1 MSTAYQRLLEAFR
14 THGLAVNDRDGRA
27 NCQAPGHSPKDR
39 SVVVTRIEGSV
50 LVCSHSDPTDDVL
63 AALGYP
69 KGSRDPG
76 LFDDSRGVGYRYPDN
91 RTVHRSPDK
100 RFRQEGNTKGRSLYR
115 ADRITDADLVY
126 YVEGEKDV
134 HAVEAAGGVAVCNAQ
149 GAGKVHLA
157 DLTPLTGKT
166 VLVVADKDEAGQRH
180 AAQVLAA
187 LDSIADSVAVVEA
200 AEGKD
205 AADHVAAG
213 RDLSEFVVIDQS
225 PGLSVVRLADVTPE
239 RVSWLWPGRIPAGK
253 LVTLDGDPSLGKSTL
268 SLSLAATIT
277 TGGIWPDG
285 TRCEYPGAVVL
296 LSAEDG
302 LADTVR
308 PRADAA
314 GADVAMIY
322 AVQGVPLSDG
332 TLVPPTLADVYEL
345 TKLVRRVKA
354 RLLVVDVLMAY
365 LPTGTDSHKDQDVRR
380 VLSRLSAMAD
390 ETGCTVLL
398 LRHLNKAKG
407 GDPMYRGGGS
417 IGIVG
422 AARAGMLVAADP
434 DDDTGSVRVLA
445 STKSNLG
452 PPPESLRYRLVD
464 AGTGVARVDWLGV
477 DERDARTLLA
487 DRGDD
492 GEEDGDSVLG
502 IVRQY
507 LTECGGSAP
516 AADVL
521 KHTRAAGLSDN
532 SVKKA
537 RSRKSSGVKTERSGF
552 GKGASWHWSID
563 SPIDSIDSRLSETG
577 TNGTY
582 GESMGPVT
590 PPDQGSA
597 PPDSQ
602 GADSQTPLPGDH
614 TAPWQVRRGDSASS
628 EAPREQGAGDRALGS
643 VDAIDSVE
651 NFPMV
656 ADRGSTGPATV
667 GVTTTVGDRSASVIP
682 IEQRAALGRC
692 RHCEWHL
699 ETQGHA
705 PDCPYRSAS

>member
-1 MSTAYQRLLEAFR
+1 MRDTAYERILDAFR
-14 THGLAVNDRDGRA
+14 EQGLIVDDQGGRA

-39 SVVVTRIEGSV
+39 SVVVTRTEGSV
-50 LVCSHSDPTDDVL
+50 LVHSHSEPTDDVL
-63 AALGYP
+63 VELGFP
-69 KGSRDPG
+69 GGRRDPG
-76 LFDDSRGVGYRYPDN
+76 LYDDPRGIGYEYPDG
-91 RTVHRSPDK
+91 RLVRRSPDK
-100 RFRQEGNTKGRSLYR
+100 KFRQAGNTKGRSLYR
-115 ADRITDADLVY
+115 ADRIAAAEVVY

-134 HAVEAAGGVAVCNAQ
+134 HAVESAGGTAVCNAQ

-157 DLTPLTGKT
+157 DLSPLKGKT
-166 VLVVADKDEAGQRH
+166 VMVVADKDETGRKH
-180 AAQVLAA
+180 ATQVVAA
-187 LDSIADSVAVVEA
+187 LETIAADVVIVEA
-200 AEGKD
+200 AQGKD

-213 RDLSEFVVIDQS
+213 RDLSELVIVEQR
-225 PGLSVVRLADVTPE
+225 PGLSVVCLADVTPE

-277 TGGIWPDG
+277 TGGLWPDD
-285 TRCEYPGAVVL
+285 TRCEHPGAVVL

-314 GADVAMIY
+314 GADVTMIH

-332 TLVPPTLADVYEL
+332 TLVPPTLADIHEL

-434 DDDTGSVRVLA
+434 DDPSVRVLA

-464 AGTGVARVDWLGV
+464 AGTGVARVEWLGV
-477 DERDARTLLA
+477 DERDARALLA
-487 DRGDD
+487 SPADD
-492 GEEDGDSVLG
+492 EGHPEDAWLIDYLG
-502 IVRQY
+502 SGPVKA
-507 LTECGGSAP
+507 TEVYS
-516 AADVL
+516 AADANGYS
-521 KHTRAAGLSDN
+521 KDQIKRS
-532 SVKKA
+532 KA
-537 RSRKSSGVKTERSGF
+537 RQNSRAGREVIRAYQPKIPGPWF
-552 GKGASWHWSID
+552 WSA
-563 SPIDSIDSRLSETG
+563 
-577 TNGTY
+577 
-582 GESMGPVT
+582 
-590 PPDQGSA
+590 DQGA
-597 PPDSQ
+597 DRPTQ
-602 GADSQTPLPGDH
+602 GADSNTPLPGDPS
-614 TAPWQVRRGDSASS
+614 APWEVRGGNEGAQTHPR
-628 EAPREQGAGDRALGS
+628 EPREQGAS
-643 VDAIDSVE
+643 
-651 NFPMV
+651 
-656 ADRGSTGPATV
+656 
-667 GVTTTVGDRSASVIP
+667 DRSLVRSEPPGELKPDSPGQTDRVAAALAKARLVQVIP
-682 IEQRAALGRC
+682 PDQRAALGRC
-692 RHCEWHL
+692 HHCEWHL

-705 PDCPYRSAS
+705 PQCPNRSAS

>member
-1 MSTAYQRLLEAFR
+1 MNTAYTQVLQAFR
-14 THGLAVNDRDGRA
+14 TRGLAVDEKSGRA
-27 NCQAPGHSPKDR
+27 NCQAPGHSPRDR
-39 SVVVTRIEGSV
+39 SVVVTHIEGSV

-63 AALGYP
+63 AELGYP
-69 KGSRDPG
+69 NGTRDPG
-76 LFDDSRGVGYRYPDN
+76 LYDDPRGAGYRYPDD
-91 RTVHRSPDK
+91 RLVHRSPDK
-100 RFRQEGNTKGRSLYR
+100 RFRQTGNTKGRSLYR
-115 ADRITDADLVY
+115 ADRVAEANLVY

-134 HAVEAAGGVAVCNAQ
+134 LAIEAAGGIAVCNAQ

-157 DLTPLTGKT
+157 DLTPLAGKT
-166 VLVVADKDEAGQRH
+166 VMVVADKDEPGQRH
-180 AAQVLAA
+180 AAQVVAA
-187 LDSIADSVAVVEA
+187 LDGIAESVAVVEA

-205 AADHVAAG
+205 AADHIAAG
-213 RDLSEFVVIDQS
+213 RDLSELVVIGES
-225 PGLSVVRLADVTPE
+225 PGLSVVCLADVTPE

-314 GADVAMIY
+314 GADVRMIH

-477 DERDARTLLA
+477 DERDARALLA
-487 DRGDD
+487 SPMD
-492 GEEDGDSVLG
+492 GEDRTRDVDDWLADYLSDDRKATDIYSAADANGFTKDQVKRAKKRLG
-502 IVRQY
+502 IVA
-507 LTECGGSAP
+507 E
-516 AADVL
+516 
-521 KHTRAAGLSDN
+521 
-532 SVKKA
+532 
-537 RSRKSSGVKTERSGF
+537 KSSGSGPWMWR
-552 GKGASWHWSID
+552 KPNPAD
-563 SPIDSIDSRLSETG
+563 
-577 TNGTY
+577 
-582 GESMGPVT
+582 VA
-590 PPDQGSA
+590 DQGSTL
-597 PPDSQ
+597 PGK
-602 GADSQTPLPGDH
+602 GADSQNGAPLLPCRSGGVQS
-614 TAPWQVRRGDSASS
+614 APL
-628 EAPREQGAGDRALGS
+628 EPREQG
-643 VDAIDSVE
+643 
-651 NFPMV
+651 
-656 ADRGSTGPATV
+656 STGPVAEVVPGGLTADSP
-667 GVTTTVGDRSASVIP
+667 GQTDRVAAALAKARSVSVIP
-682 IEQRAALGRC
+682 LEQRAALGRC
-692 RHCEWHL
+692 LRCEWHT

-705 PDCPYRSAS
+705 PDCPERSAS